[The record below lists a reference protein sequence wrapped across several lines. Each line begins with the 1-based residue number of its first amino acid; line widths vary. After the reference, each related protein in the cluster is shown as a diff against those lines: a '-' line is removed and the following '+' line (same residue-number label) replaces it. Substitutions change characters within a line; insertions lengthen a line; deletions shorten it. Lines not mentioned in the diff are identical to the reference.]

1 MKSDRSWI
9 RSVTIIERAFPME
22 RTSAPQPSATA
33 QPTATETARTRF
45 IEDTAFNKPLAAPV
59 NDPGLHAMALTAY
72 RLGFRMSKV
81 KNLLVLQ
88 VAGAVGYCFSRVR
101 RRTAGHGRSRCR
113 TTPAKRWW
121 LVASAR
127 QPEEHVF
134 TWSNGKPILDFRA
147 AWAEGLQRRW
157 CRGITLS
164 RLAPFSN
171 SQYHSQRSCCDGRDR
186 NNWHLAR
193 AVFDA
198 YDVTCDQNLLNN
210 AAERI

>member
-101 RRTAGHGRSRCR
+101 RRQPGTEGPDAERRPRSGGGLLRRQDNPKSTCSHGRTGNRFWISERRGQRACKD
-113 TTPAKRWW
+113 AG
-121 LVASAR
+121 VAGLRFHDLRRSATR
-127 QPEEHVF
+127 NITRKGV
-134 TWSNGKPILDFRA
+134 A
-147 AWAEGLQRRW
+147 ATVAI
-157 CRGITLS
+157 GITGTWPAL
-164 RLAPFSN
+164 FST
-171 SQYHSQRSCCDGRDR
+171 H
-186 NNWHLAR
+186 
-193 AVFDA
+193 
-198 YDVTCDQNLLNN
+198 TT
-210 AAERI
+210 